1 MEIRKTVALG
11 GSDTWKFQGN
21 MYITSEFLKR
31 SMMHVSMV
39 ASEKFSIRGLFGLG
53 NRWDLGFVR
62 LKRGENEI
70 YLSGY

>member
-1 MEIRKTVALG
+1 
-11 GSDTWKFQGN
+11 

-31 SMMHVSMV
+31 GMMHVSMV